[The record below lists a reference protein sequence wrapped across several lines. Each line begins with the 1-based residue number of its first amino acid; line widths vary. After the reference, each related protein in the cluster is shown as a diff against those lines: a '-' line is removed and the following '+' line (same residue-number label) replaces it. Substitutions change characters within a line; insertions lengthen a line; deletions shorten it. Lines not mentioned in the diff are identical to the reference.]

1 MNLYGNF
8 VIESCSDS
16 IVMLLPRKNLPSDCE
31 HDNNRAKLEKIKLKQ
46 GKGEKFFLDNIFATN
61 ARMIFLLL
69 YQLFF
74 VNSRNVFLFLS
85 GKIFF

>member
-31 HDNNRAKLEKIKLKQ
+31 HDNNRAKL
-46 GKGEKFFLDNIFATN
+46 
-61 ARMIFLLL
+61 
-69 YQLFF
+69 
-74 VNSRNVFLFLS
+74 
-85 GKIFF
+85 